1 MTQTRLPLAGRPR
14 SGVTADEDLL
24 SAPRLPPLTDADAAR
39 IARIDHEIA
48 TGFRTLS
55 AIGPAVSVFGSS
67 RVREGDAHYQLARD
81 VGAALAGAGYA
92 VITGGG
98 PGAMEA
104 ANRGAQEG
112 GGLSVG
118 LNIELPAPQTAN
130 PYLDVHLHFRHFF
143 VRRLMFVRYARAFVA
158 VPGGFGT
165 LDELFEAL
173 TLIQTGKIRHFPVVL
188 VDKPDWLGLE
198 GWMRER
204 LLSSGL
210 ISSDDLGMLITVD
223 GADDVVAA
231 IAAHADHPDKEDVH
245 ACTRS
250 S

>member
-1 MTQTRLPLAGRPR
+1 MNRHGLL
-14 SGVTADEDLL
+14 TADEELL
-24 SAPRLPPLTDADAAR
+24 ATPALAPLSEADVER
-39 IARIDHEIA
+39 ITRISGEIA
-48 TGFRTLS
+48 IGFRTLS

-67 RVREGDAHYQLARD
+67 RVRDGDTHYQLARD
-81 VGAALAGAGYA
+81 VGGALADAGYA

-104 ANRGAQEG
+104 ANRGAQEH
-112 GGLSVG
+112 GGLSIG
-118 LNIELPAPQTAN
+118 LNIELPVPQEPN
-130 PYLDVHLHFRHFF
+130 PYLDVRLRVRYFF
-143 VRRLMFVRYARAFVA
+143 VRRLMFVRYACAFVV

-204 LLSSGL
+204 LLTAGL
-210 ISSDDLGMLITVD
+210 ISQTDLEMLVTVD
-223 GADDVVAA
+223 GADAAVAA
-231 IAAHADHPDKEDVH
+231 IAAHTDHHREENAH
-245 ACTRS
+245 ARARGS
-250 S
+250 